1 MTNKKWL
8 AALLMLALVVG
19 AALRLSQL
27 DRKSLWA
34 DELFT
39 LSMAGDHPLWPEPGM
54 RWYERKQVMEI
65 DDLDSFLTAK
75 AAEQSPPLNDLLEK
89 IAIQWLG
96 MTEIA
101 ARLPAAI
108 ASCALLLW
116 FAWFAWR
123 HPEAPVRRVLTWTL
137 ILLALYPALQ
147 VYAQEGRAYSLGTSL
162 LGMGG
167 LLWMLRWRYGFA
179 RWRAPGWG
187 EITLLTLA
195 CYTHY
200 NAALMVA
207 LLLTPDAWAA
217 TRLRSGL
224 AWRRLLILG
233 AAFGVWLVLNAHAI
247 LFTAEGKAAWIT
259 NSQSEQV
266 WRTLQDWSYI
276 LHGFWLILAMLVAI
290 SLAVA
295 RRSGRAARPIA
306 WSNSATVWLTL
317 LIVVFLSLASLVV
330 SHAGMGHPRFYI
342 FAVPWAAVASGMVFA
357 QVQSR
362 WGMALL
368 LAVILTL
375 SWPLL
380 RDGRRAPKDDFR
392 AIAHEA
398 ARLATPD
405 TVFLYPTAP
414 NRYMYRIYLE
424 RVLGRD
430 PRGQMVAVSSAEE
443 APAVC
448 AQLSTTRHVAVQ
460 GHLWARAL
468 TDAVYRQCGHR
479 WPNREQ
485 KTFHNTYA
493 EQWKQP

>member
-1 MTNKKWL
+1 MKNKKWL

-179 RWRAPGWG
+179 HWRAPGWG

-217 TRLRSGL
+217 TRLRSGV
-224 AWRRLLILG
+224 AWRRLLTLG

-259 NSQSEQV
+259 NSQSERV
-266 WRTLQDWSYI
+266 WHTLQDWSYI

-290 SLAVA
+290 GLSVA
-295 RRSGRAARPIA
+295 RRSGRAASPIA
-306 WSNSATVWLTL
+306 WSDSAMVWLTL
-317 LIVVFLSLASLVV
+317 LIVVFLLLASVVV

-342 FAVPWAAVASGMVFA
+342 FAIPWVAVASGMVFA

-398 ARLATPD
+398 ARLAQPD
-405 TVFLYPTAP
+405 TVFLFPTAP

-424 RVLGRD
+424 RTLKRD
-430 PRGQMVAVSSAEE
+430 PRAHMVAVSSAED
-443 APAVC
+443 ATAVC
-448 AQLSTTRHVAVQ
+448 AQLSATRHVAVQ
-460 GHLWARAL
+460 GHLWGRAL
-468 TDAVYRQCGHR
+468 TDAVYGQCGHR
-479 WPNREQ
+479 WPKREQ
-485 KTFHNTYA
+485 KSFHNTYA
-493 EQWKQP
+493 EQWEQP